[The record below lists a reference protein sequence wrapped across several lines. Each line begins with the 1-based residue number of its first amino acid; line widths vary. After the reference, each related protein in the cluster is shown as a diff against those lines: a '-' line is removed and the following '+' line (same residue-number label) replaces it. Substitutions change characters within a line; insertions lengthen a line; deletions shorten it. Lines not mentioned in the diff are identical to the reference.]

1 MFNSRR
7 DRQLNQIIRNEEIIM
22 ATLDDVIASVADE
35 DTTIDAA
42 VIAINGLQAQVETLK
57 TPTTDA
63 ATAKKIDALKADID
77 AKKAKLAAAIVVN
90 TPVVPPVVAS
100 TPIVTQADANTA
112 ADASVKANAPVDQP
126 KV

>member
-1 MFNSRR
+1 MFTSRR
-7 DRQLNQIIRNEEIIM
+7 DRQLDQILRNEEIIM
-22 ATLDDVIASVADE
+22 ATLDDVIAASADE
-35 DTTIDAA
+35 DTTIDAV
-42 VIAINGLQAQVETLK
+42 VIAINGLQAQIEALK

-63 ATAKKIDALKADID
+63 TTAKKIDALKADID
-77 AKKAKLAAAIVVN
+77 AKKARLAAAIVVN

-100 TPIVTQADANTA
+100 TPIVTQADATAA